1 MLSSK
6 DWQGCER
13 SRERESRVFRYY
25 GIRSRRGPRSAGGSS
40 TPRSWDYDY
49 DDDDYHDYH
58 DVDDDDASRNR

>member
-1 MLSSK
+1 MSSEELA
-6 DWQGCER
+6 QGCER

-25 GIRSRRGPRSAGGSS
+25 GIGSRPRSAGGSP

-49 DDDDYHDYH
+49 DDHDHHDHH